1 MGNTQSKVNS
11 HDRAI
16 LEMKIQRD
24 KLKQYQR
31 KIQIVLERES
41 EIARQC
47 LARGDKRR
55 ALLALRQ
62 KKYQQGLL
70 AKTDEQLVILEQ
82 LVRHPIWYHNFMLT
96 RQTSN
101 IEYSLVEKDV
111 LYGLAQGN
119 GVLKAIHK
127 EMSLD
132 KVERILDDSAD
143 AVAYQ
148 NVDIST
154 YAAHL
159 KLTNL
164 RRSVIFLVRE
174 SRMRMK
180 MKFSRNFLALSVKW
194 WVVR

>member
-1 MGNTQSKVNS
+1 
-11 HDRAI
+11 
-16 LEMKIQRD
+16 
-24 KLKQYQR
+24 
-31 KIQIVLERES
+31 
-41 EIARQC
+41 
-47 LARGDKRR
+47 
-55 ALLALRQ
+55 
-62 KKYQQGLL
+62 
-70 AKTDEQLVILEQ
+70 
-82 LVRHPIWYHNFMLT
+82 MLT

-194 WVVR
+194 